1 MTDKVANAKVA
12 ALLALTNMIKNKEL
26 DATNGMGLVMSVLDI
41 INKCDMK
48 MDEIMTIRVAKDF
61 ITEVAKGPDGVL
73 GTGDDIISKKTLD
86 EIDNLLK
93 SSIVD
98 DVLFLCFE
106 LVKRRRFDTKRALFC
121 MSKTCFKSS

>member
-1 MTDKVANAKVA
+1 MTDIANAKVA

-26 DATNGMGLVMSVLDI
+26 DTTNGMGLVMSVLDI
-41 INKCDMK
+41 INKCNLK
-48 MDEIMTIRVAKDF
+48 LDEVMTIRMAKDF
-61 ITEVAKGPDGVL
+61 ITEVAKGPDGVI
-73 GTGDDIISKKTLD
+73 GTNDDIISKKTLD

-106 LVKRRRFDTKRALFC
+106 LVQRRRFDTKRALFC